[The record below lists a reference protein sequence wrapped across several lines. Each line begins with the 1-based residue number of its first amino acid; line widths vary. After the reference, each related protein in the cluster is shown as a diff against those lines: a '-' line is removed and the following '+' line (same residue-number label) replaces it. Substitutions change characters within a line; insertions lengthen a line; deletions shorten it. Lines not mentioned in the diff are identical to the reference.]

1 MKLIW
6 LVGPALVAVVVSGC
20 SDDKSASKESSSSS
34 NPGTSSSVETTPAA
48 GEDSETGGGVRIA
61 LGETKKVAVPA
72 DAVMDI
78 RVPAEWGTAANELR
92 CTVVDSSGRNE
103 DLRSSDVKKTES
115 VNGKDWMTVWTFS
128 AAPVGDVTVGCKDP
142 DSKIAAA
149 HPDAFVRVV
158 PRGVMPMPAQR

>member
-20 SDDKSASKESSSSS
+20 SDDKSASKESSASS
-34 NPGTSSSVETTPAA
+34 NPGTSSSTGATTTA
-48 GEDSETGGGVRIA
+48 GDDSETGGGVRIA

-78 RVPAEWGTAANELR
+78 RMPAEWGPAANELR

-103 DLRSSDVKKTES
+103 DLRSSDAKKTES

-128 AAPVGDVTVGCKDP
+128 AAPVGDVTVGCTDP

-158 PRGVMPMPAQR
+158 PRGVFPSPAPR

>member
-20 SDDKSASKESSSSS
+20 SDDKSTSKESSSSS
-34 NPGTSSSVETTPAA
+34 NPGTSSSRETTPAA
-48 GEDSETGGGVRIA
+48 ADDETGVRIP
-61 LGETKKVAVPA
+61 LGETKKVAIPA

-78 RVPAEWGTAANELR
+78 RVPAEWGQAANDLR

-115 VNGKDWMTVWTFS
+115 LNGKDWMTVWTFS
-128 AAPVGDVTVGCKDP
+128 AAPAGDVTVGCKDP

-158 PRGVMPMPAQR
+158 PRGVLPVPTPR

>member
-1 MKLIW
+1 MIW
-6 LVGPALVAVVVSGC
+6 LVGPTLVAVVVGGC
-20 SDDKSASKESSSSS
+20 ADGKSSSKESTSSS
-34 NPGTSSSVETTPAA
+34 NAATSSSAEATPDA
-48 GEDSETGGGVRIA
+48 GDDGDTGGGVRIA
-61 LGETKKVAVPA
+61 LGESKKVAVPA

-78 RVPAEWGTAANELR
+78 RVPAEWGPAANELR

-115 VNGKDWMTVWTFS
+115 VNGKDWVTVWTFS

-158 PRGVMPMPAQR
+158 PRGVAPVPAQR

>member
-20 SDDKSASKESSSSS
+20 SDDKSAGKESSASS
-34 NPGTSSSVETTPAA
+34 NPGTSSSEGTTTTA
-48 GEDSETGGGVRIA
+48 GDDSETGGGVRIA

-78 RVPAEWGTAANELR
+78 RMPAEWGPVANELR

-115 VNGKDWMTVWTFS
+115 MNGKDWLTVWTFS
-128 AAPVGDVTVGCKDP
+128 AAPVGDVTVGCTDP

-158 PRGVMPMPAQR
+158 PRGVFPVPAPR

>member
-6 LVGPALVAVVVSGC
+6 VLVPALVALVAGC
-20 SDDKSASKESSSSS
+20 SDDKSASQESTSSS
-34 NPGTSSSVETTPAA
+34 NAATSSSPETTPAS
-48 GEDSETGGGVRIA
+48 GDDSETGGGVRIA

-78 RVPAEWGTAANELR
+78 RMPADWGQAANELR

-128 AAPVGDVTVGCKDP
+128 AAPIGDVTVGCKDP
-142 DSKIAAA
+142 ESKIAAA

-158 PRGVMPMPAQR
+158 PRGVMPVPAQR